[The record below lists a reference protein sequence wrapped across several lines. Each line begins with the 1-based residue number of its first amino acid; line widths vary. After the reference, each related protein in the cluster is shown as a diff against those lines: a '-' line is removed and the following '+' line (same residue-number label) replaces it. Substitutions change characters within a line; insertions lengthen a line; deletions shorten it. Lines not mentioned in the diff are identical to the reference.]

1 MPARTY
7 QLLQYLVFFAI
18 MSSECSHCSLQPW
31 GRPMKTLA
39 GVNVLDLYEA
49 TGARAYS
56 VDGVHAEFATANKP
70 RHDDLSHDS

>member
-1 MPARTY
+1 
-7 QLLQYLVFFAI
+7 
-18 MSSECSHCSLQPW
+18 
-31 GRPMKTLA
+31 MKTLA